1 MNSSNTSE
9 KYRLNAL
16 ADGELDSLETEALI
30 QEIRDHPDLQREL
43 CDIHMLKDM
52 VKSAYPL
59 EASPSIA
66 QYRRTSYLGAI
77 AASFLILAVG
87 FIAGNWTGSR
97 TIDEGFT
104 LSMVEHAPNKVVLH
118 IGDADNEKFERA
130 LAKAEQLLVDYGR
143 KNMQVDI
150 VTSAGGIDLLRHK
163 TSLYIEK
170 VSTMKNNYESLAFVA
185 CNNTLARLKQEGK
198 PIDLVAEAVVAPSA
212 VQYVVQRLQQGW
224 SYVAI

>member
-30 QEIRDHPDLQREL
+30 QEIRNNPDLQREL

-52 VKSAYPL
+52 VKSAYP
-59 EASPSIA
+59 EETPAST
-66 QYRRTSYLGAI
+66 QYRKTSYLGAI

-87 FIAGNWTGSR
+87 FMAGTWSVSPS
-97 TIDEGFT
+97 IDEGFA
-104 LSMVEHAPNKVVLH
+104 LSMVEHSPSKVVLH
-118 IGDADNEKFERA
+118 IGDSDNDKFERA
-130 LAKAEQLLVDYGR
+130 LAKAEQLLVDYGK

-150 VTSAGGIDLLRHK
+150 VTSAGGIDLLRNK

-170 VSTMKNNYESLAFVA
+170 VSNMKNNYESLAFVA

-198 PIDLVAEAVVAPSA
+198 PIDLVAEAEVAPSA